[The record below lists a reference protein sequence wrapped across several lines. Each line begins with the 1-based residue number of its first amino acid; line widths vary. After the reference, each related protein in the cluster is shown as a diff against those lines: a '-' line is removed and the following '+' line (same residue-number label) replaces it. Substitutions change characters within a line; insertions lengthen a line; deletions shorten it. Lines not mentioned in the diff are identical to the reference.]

1 MWAKGSLVHRFNNI
15 YTYFDFCDILVSKRL
30 EGINMPR
37 KSQKAKLILDQEKKE
52 KLQLLASSRK
62 APVREAQRANILL
75 RYSEGMP
82 IMDIGRITHISRA
95 TIYKW
100 VDKALAVGIEEGL
113 RDKYHRPREP
123 VITEEAKAWVI
134 NLACKKPT
142 EYGYAAEM
150 WTRSALAGHA
160 RKYGPE
166 AGYDCLKKA
175 AKATIQRILKGHPIH
190 PDKIAYYLE
199 KRDPEFEQKMA
210 DVLCIYKE
218 VNLQN
223 AAGETG
229 VIPRVITVSVDEK
242 PGVQAI
248 KNTAPDIMPE
258 PGKQSR
264 IMRDYEYERLGTLS
278 ILAALDLHNG
288 HVTAQVHDRHRSRE
302 FISLLK
308 ELDSYYPAESTI
320 RVILDNHSAHIS
332 KETMAYLAGR
342 PGRFEYVHTPK
353 HGSWLNLVETLFG
366 KMARTFLKHIRVKSK
381 HELKERVLLG
391 VKEINDSPV
400 VHRWKKFDFATA
412 F

>member
-1 MWAKGSLVHRFNNI
+1 
-15 YTYFDFCDILVSKRL
+15 
-30 EGINMPR
+30 MPR
-37 KSQKAKLILDQEKKE
+37 KSQKAKLILDQDKKE
-52 KLQLLASSRK
+52 RLQLLASSRK

-75 RYSEGMP
+75 RYSEGIP
-82 IMDIGRITHISRA
+82 IIDIERITHISRP

-100 VDKALAVGIEEGL
+100 VNKALAVGIEEGL
-113 RDKYHRPREP
+113 KDKYHRPKEP

-150 WTRSALAGHA
+150 WTRSALANHA
-160 RKYGPE
+160 RKYGPG
-166 AGYDCLKKA
+166 AGHDSLNKA

-190 PDKIAYYLE
+190 PDKMAYYLE
-199 KRDPEFEQKMA
+199 KRDPEFEEKMA
-210 DVLCIYKE
+210 EVLCVYKE

-223 AAGETG
+223 EAGQTDG
-229 VIPRVITVSVDEK
+229 APRIITVSVDEK

-264 IMRDYEYERLGTLS
+264 VMRDYEYERLGTLS

-308 ELDSYYPAESTI
+308 ELDYYYPAESTI

-332 KETMAYLAGR
+332 KETMKYLADR
-342 PGRFEYVHTPK
+342 SGRFVYVHTPT

-381 HELKERVLLG
+381 QELKERILLG
-391 VKEINDSPV
+391 IKEINDSPV